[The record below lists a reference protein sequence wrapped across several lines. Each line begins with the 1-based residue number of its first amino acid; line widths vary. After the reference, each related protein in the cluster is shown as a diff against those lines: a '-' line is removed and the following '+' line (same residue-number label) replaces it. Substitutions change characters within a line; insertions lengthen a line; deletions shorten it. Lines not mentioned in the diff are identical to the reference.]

1 MIVKRVVPG
10 HQLRRHHDRNPDFH
24 AQPGLAALK
33 LRRRYAHDGI
43 GVLVDFYVLADDVRI
58 RGEMRLP
65 EAVADH
71 RDGRASGLFIVR
83 GKKAAAEDG
92 MHAKHIEIIGGSHH
106 APDAFRF
113 TFAREAHGSED
124 ARRDA
129 GKTLLAVAQGL
140 DIRIGK
146 AQVVLGLALCQRY
159 NLPGVGESGNRIEE
173 RGIDPAENCGV
184 RTDAQRQ
191 SQDHDRGVAGG
202 FGDHAQAVAYIL
214 PERGHPGVSAGIL
227 EQMRARAGPS
237 AGSCKRLLAHGL
249 ARVVLVGRHVVC
261 AYMGWGLGGIAQLYR
276 LGSRETSRKPSH
288 TLKMRLVWPGDVG
301 AGDQGGGVVARI
313 YDDVAL
319 LAQFGEVIAYQGL
332 YFLGVNDVADVGFDS
347 FQRLQT
353 RLKMIFTLKNSKPA
367 RVWITSLIWPLLIWK
382 TIASICGASSPFLKE
397 PSPPPAFAVL
407 PSE

>member
-146 AQVVLGLALCQRY
+146 AQVVLGLALCQRH
-159 NLPGVGESGNRIEE
+159 NLAGVGESGNRIEE

-184 RTDAQRQ
+184 CADAQSQ
-191 SQDHDRGVAGG
+191 SKDDNRGVAGG

-214 PERGHPGVSAGIL
+214 PERGHPGVSVGIL
-227 EQMRARAGPS
+227 QQRRARAGPS
-237 AGSCKRLLAHGL
+237 AEWCKGLLTHGL
-249 ARVVLVGRHVVC
+249 ARVVV
-261 AYMGWGLGGIAQLYR
+261 AGLHADVRIWDAVSAGSHTLDR
-276 LGSRETSRKPSH
+276 FTSRETASKPS
-288 TLKMRLVWPGDVG
+288 
-301 AGDQGGGVVARI
+301 
-313 YDDVAL
+313 
-319 LAQFGEVIAYQGL
+319 
-332 YFLGVNDVADVGFDS
+332 
-347 FQRLQT
+347 
-353 RLKMIFTLKNSKPA
+353 
-367 RVWITSLIWPLLIWK
+367 
-382 TIASICGASSPFLKE
+382 
-397 PSPPPAFAVL
+397 
-407 PSE
+407 